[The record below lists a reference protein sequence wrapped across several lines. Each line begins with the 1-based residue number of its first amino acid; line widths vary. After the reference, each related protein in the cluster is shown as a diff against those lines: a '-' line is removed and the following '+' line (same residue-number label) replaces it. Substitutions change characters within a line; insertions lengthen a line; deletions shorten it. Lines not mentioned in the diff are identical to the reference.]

1 MFPFR
6 FKNINRIRRI
16 VEVSIKYGFK
26 DVIYRIAPIRKF
38 IPSKLRAKVL
48 EGSTQE
54 RIRLALDEL
63 GGTFV
68 KLGQFMSLR
77 TDILS
82 EKFTSELSKLQDEV
96 EPVDFTEIEEVLTE
110 ELEGPVEKVFYS
122 FDKKPIAAASL
133 AQVYKAELKKGETVV
148 VKVLRPGIKELV
160 ESDLSILTDLARL
173 VERYIP
179 EAKQYQPREI
189 IKELERNLKRE
200 LNFTAESRGIQRFKD
215 NFEDE
220 EDYLIPEIYPDFTT
234 PKILTLEYIE
244 GLKITDP
251 AVYDK
256 WDFSK
261 EEILNKMI
269 DFTFKQMFE
278 YKLFHAD
285 PHPGNIIINE
295 KCQISLL
302 DFGLIGFL
310 HEDDIDILSDML
322 IAVTNKDVDR
332 IIEVILE
339 LESVGEK
346 VNLNELKTDIRFF
359 MDEYYNVSLEDIEF
373 KEFSNELFFVVRK
386 YGLRVPKNLVLLI
399 KTVATLEGV
408 AFELDPEFNVIKGI
422 EPYIRKVIRK
432 KYNIPKLA
440 KDLSKLLRSYLLLFK
455 KMPGE
460 LSMIIREIRDGTIKV
475 NFEHK
480 GLDGLIKHAESSI
493 NRLSFSLIIAAL
505 IVGSSMLIQSDR
517 LTPIGIGGY
526 ILAGVLGLY
535 ILVSMFRSRR

>member
-6 FKNINRIRRI
+6 FKNIKRIRRI

-96 EPVDFTEIEEVLTE
+96 EPVDFPEIKKVLTE
-110 ELEGPVEKVFYS
+110 ELGDSLRKAFSSFEKE
-122 FDKKPIAAASL
+122 PIAAASL

-148 VKVLRPGIKELV
+148 VKILRPGIKDLV
-160 ESDLSILTDLARL
+160 ESDLSILSDLARL
-173 VERYIP
+173 VEKYIP
-179 EAKQYQPREI
+179 EARHYQPRDI

-200 LNFTAESRGIQRFKD
+200 LNFTAESRAIQKFKD
-215 NFEDE
+215 NFKDE
-220 EDYLIPEIYPDFTT
+220 EAYLIPGIYPEFTT
-234 PKILTLEYIE
+234 PKVLTLEYIE

-251 AVYDK
+251 KVYK
-256 WDFSK
+256 EWNLSK
-261 EEILNKMI
+261 EEVLNKII
-269 DFTFKQMFE
+269 DFTFKQMFD

-285 PHPGNIIINE
+285 PHPGNIIIN
-295 KCQISLL
+295 KKSQISLL

-310 HEDDIDILSDML
+310 HEEDIDVLSDML

-332 IIEVILE
+332 IIETILE

-359 MDEYYNVSLEDIEF
+359 MDEYYNISLKNIEF
-373 KEFSNELFFVVRK
+373 KKLSNELFFVVRK
-386 YGLRVPKNLVLLI
+386 YGLKVPKNLVLLV

-408 AFELDPEFNVIKGI
+408 AFELDPEFNIIGSIK
-422 EPYIRKVIRK
+422 PYIRKVIRK
-432 KYNIPKLA
+432 KYNLPKLA

-480 GLDGLIKHAESSI
+480 GLDSFIKHAESAL
-493 NRLSFSLIIAAL
+493 NRLSFSLILAAL
-505 IVGSSMLIQSDR
+505 IVGSSLLIQSDK
-517 LTPIGIGGY
+517 LTPVGIGGY
-526 ILAGVLGLY
+526 ILAGVLGLF
-535 ILVSMFRSRR
+535 ILISMFRSRR